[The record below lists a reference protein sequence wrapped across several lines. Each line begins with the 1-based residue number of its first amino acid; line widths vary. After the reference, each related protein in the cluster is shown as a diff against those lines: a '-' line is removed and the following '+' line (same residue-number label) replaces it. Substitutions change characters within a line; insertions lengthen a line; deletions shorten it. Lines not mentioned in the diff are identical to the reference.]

1 MQFGGIVMTM
11 EFKLQTSPLAGRG
24 IVTLLVAGL
33 LGLAASPLAAET
45 YRWKDKNGEVHYG
58 AAVPAEYADQPYD
71 ILNDAGLVIERVED
85 TSVPMEVIEEQK
97 EKKKRQPLISEE
109 IRREQADKLLVLQYD
124 SEEDITR
131 ALEMEVSQ
139 LGYDSRL
146 IDQSFESTAKAIRD
160 QIRVAADQQRANM
173 PVNEEQKKEIA
184 ALYLR
189 RKQDEKRLKAI
200 AERER
205 NIRERFQAKLERY
218 RFLTSK
224 NKSPEPEQADQG

>member
-11 EFKLQTSPLAGRG
+11 EFKLQTSPLARRG

-109 IRREQADKLLVLQYD
+109 IRREHADKLLVLQYD

-131 ALEMEVSQ
+131 ALELEVAQ

-146 IDQSFESTAKAIRD
+146 VDQSFESTAKAIRD
-160 QIRVAADQQRANM
+160 QIRVAADQQRANI

-205 NIRERFQAKLERY
+205 NIRERFQAELERY